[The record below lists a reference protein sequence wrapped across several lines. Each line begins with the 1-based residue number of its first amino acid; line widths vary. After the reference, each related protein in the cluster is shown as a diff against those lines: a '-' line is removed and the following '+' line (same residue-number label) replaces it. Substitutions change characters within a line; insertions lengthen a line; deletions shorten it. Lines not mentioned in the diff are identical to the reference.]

1 MPGQDAPWDGA
12 GDRGGMGALGAQAQW
27 QRAHNGRQYV
37 PPGFGTEQD
46 DLDMREQ
53 GGWGRSQPA
62 WMESS
67 ASAVRRAPQPRQ
79 PTPSQT
85 LRAAMRQWMGLVA
98 ADVAFTIGFG
108 VLGGVIGGC
117 AWYAVATQFH
127 FELGL
132 FGLPMAYLIGKGIAM
147 GAGRRGFLAC
157 GLALL
162 LTLFG
167 WVIVLNALQG
177 QGFGLTVLDGV
188 AWFIGCMCTLLPILQ
203 LPGKG
208 D

>member
-1 MPGQDAPWDGA
+1 MGASAPGQ
-12 GDRGGMGALGAQAQW
+12 
-27 QRAHNGRQYV
+27 RARDGRQYP
-37 PPGFGTEQD
+37 PPGFEADWDGLDMGEQD
-46 DLDMREQ
+46 
-53 GGWGRSQPA
+53 GWSRSQPA

-67 ASAVRRAPQPRQ
+67 ASAVRHAPRPRP
-79 PTPSQT
+79 PTPSET
-85 LRAAMRQWMGLVA
+85 LRAAMRHWMALVA

-147 GAGRRGFLAC
+147 GAGQRGFLAG

-167 WVIVLNALQG
+167 WVIVLSALQG
-177 QGFGLTVLDGV
+177 QGFELNVLDGV

-203 LPGKG
+203 LPGKSG
-208 D
+208 

>member
-1 MPGQDAPWDGA
+1 MPGQDAPWRGA
-12 GDRGGMGALGAQAQW
+12 GDRGGMGARAQR
-27 QRAHNGRQYV
+27 QRAQSGRQYAA
-37 PPGFGTEQD
+37 PGFDTDQD
-46 DLDMREQ
+46 GLDMRER
-53 GGWGRSQPA
+53 GGWERSQPA
-62 WMESS
+62 WLDSS
-67 ASAVRRAPQPRQ
+67 ASAVRRAPRPRP
-79 PTPSQT
+79 PTPSET
-85 LRAAMRQWMGLVA
+85 LRAAMRHWMVLVA

-132 FGLPMAYLIGKGIAM
+132 FGLPMAYLIGKGVAM
-147 GAGRRGFLAC
+147 GAGQRGFLAC

-203 LPGKG
+203 LPGKS

>member
-1 MPGQDAPWDGA
+1 MPEREAPRRGA
-12 GDRGGMGALGAQAQW
+12 GERGGMGASAASAPW
-27 QRAHNGRQYV
+27 QRAQNGRQY
-37 PPGFGTEQD
+37 PSPGFEANLDGGGAREQD
-46 DLDMREQ
+46 
-53 GGWGRSQPA
+53 GWGRSQPA

-67 ASAVRRAPQPRQ
+67 ASAVRRAPRPRQ

-108 VLGGVIGGC
+108 VLGGIIGGC

-147 GAGRRGFLAC
+147 GAGQRGFLAC

-167 WVIVLNALQG
+167 WVIVLSALQG

-203 LPGKG
+203 LPGKS

>member
-1 MPGQDAPWDGA
+1 MPGQNAPRRGA
-12 GDRGGMGALGAQAQW
+12 RGRGGMGAPAPG
-27 QRAHNGRQYV
+27 QRARDGRQPP
-37 PPGFGTEQD
+37 PPGFEADWDG
-46 DLDMREQ
+46 LDMREQ
-53 GGWGRSQPA
+53 DGWSRSQPA

-67 ASAVRRAPQPRQ
+67 ASAVRRAPRPRQ

-98 ADVAFTIGFG
+98 TDVAFTVGFG

-117 AWYAVATQFH
+117 AWYVAATQFH

-132 FGLPMAYLIGKGIAM
+132 FGLPMAYLIGKGIAV
-147 GAGRRGFLAC
+147 GVGQRGFLAG

-167 WVIVLNALQG
+167 WVIVLSALQG
-177 QGFGLTVLDGV
+177 QGFELNVLDGV

-203 LPGKG
+203 LPGKSG
-208 D
+208 